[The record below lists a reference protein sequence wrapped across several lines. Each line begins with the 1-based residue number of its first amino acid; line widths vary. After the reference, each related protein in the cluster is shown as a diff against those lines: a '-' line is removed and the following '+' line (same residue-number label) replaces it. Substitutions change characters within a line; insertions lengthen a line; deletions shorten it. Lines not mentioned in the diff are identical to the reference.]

1 MFSPHPNLSNDI
13 NRNIV
18 QSEIEGGVFL
28 EGLPPD
34 TVLQIRTQ
42 HHSYTA
48 TLLGEGTALLSGHP
62 QYCPEPVQV
71 TIAGS
76 TWGGSM
82 LKMRFIGRGM
92 NLEFHHPGYSRPIVT
107 SPIQEIWE
115 PFAPAGPRRRG
126 LRRGRT
132 AGLREAQQRESAQRE
147 AHKTDQPDTDRR

>member
-1 MFSPHPNLSNDI
+1 MFTPHPSLSDEV

-18 QSEIEGGVFL
+18 QSEIEGGVSL

-42 HHSYTA
+42 HHFYTV
-48 TLLGEGTALLSGHP
+48 LFLGEGSVLISGHP
-62 QYCPEPVQV
+62 QYCPQPVQV

-92 NLEFHHPGYSRPIVT
+92 HLEFHHPAYTTAIIT
-107 SPIQEIWE
+107 SPIQEIRE
-115 PFAPAGPRRRG
+115 PIASVRDQRTGVG
-126 LRRGRT
+126 LG
-132 AGLREAQQRESAQRE
+132 
-147 AHKTDQPDTDRR
+147 H